1 MIELMSDDPVKLVF
15 AGGATAVWALMSAF
29 TLLGGREKQQA
40 VEACDVLVISA
51 SQTGQAEEL
60 ARRSE
65 KALGAGGQKVR
76 YLAADKVSVDDLQA
90 AKRILMVAST
100 TGVGDAP
107 DDGRSFES
115 RLMGIRPDLS
125 RQSFA
130 VLALGER
137 KYEDFCAFGHRV
149 YDWLKTCGATALKPC
164 LEVDDLAPA
173 SLKLWTNYLKE
184 WGGEAVAEDDG
195 FSPWT
200 LQARTRLNPESGAA
214 GLYQIDLVPESLD
227 GAKFLDW
234 PKVLDWQAG
243 DLAEIRTADG
253 HRRDYS
259 IASLPEEGT
268 LRLYVREVIKSEG
281 SRGAGSG
288 LLTFRTVEG
297 DTVPLRL
304 KAHKNFHSPAGSGP
318 VLLIAAG
325 SGLAGLRPHLVDLQ
339 RKGRSCWLIYGERYP
354 QADGALAQQMR
365 DWQAQGRLLRLDLAF
380 SRPEDHQGQ
389 YVQDV
394 LKQRADEV
402 RTFLRNDT
410 AVMVCGGLDM
420 GRAVEEALK
429 DIAGPDWL
437 ETALGEGRYRRDLY

>member
-1 MIELMSDDPVKLVF
+1 MIELMSDDPVKLAF
-15 AGGATAVWALMSAF
+15 AGGATAVWALMSAV
-29 TLLGGREKQQA
+29 TLWGGREKQQA
-40 VEACDVLVISA
+40 AEACDVLVISA

-60 ARRSE
+60 ARHSE
-65 KALGAGGQKVR
+65 KALSAGGQVVR
-76 YLAADKVSVDDLQA
+76 YLAADKVSADDLQT
-90 AKRILMVAST
+90 AKRILMVVST

-115 RLMGIRPDLS
+115 RLLGTKPDLS

-137 KYEDFCAFGHRV
+137 KYTDFCAFGHRV
-149 YDWLKTCGATALKPC
+149 YDWLKACGATALKPC
-164 LEVDDLAPA
+164 LEVDDLDPTA
-173 SLKLWTNYLKE
+173 LRLWANYLKE

-200 LQARTRLNPESGAA
+200 LQSRTRLNPQSSAA
-214 GLYQIDLVPESLD
+214 GLYQIDLAPES
-227 GAKFLDW
+227 
-234 PKVLDWQAG
+234 LDWQAG

-259 IASLPEEGT
+259 IASLPEEAT
-268 LRLYVREVIKSEG
+268 LRLYVREVLKTDG
-281 SRGAGSG
+281 TRGIGSG

-304 KAHKNFHSPAGSGP
+304 KAHKNFHTPAGKGP

-339 RKGRSCWLIYGERYP
+339 RKGRSCWLVYGERYP
-354 QADGALAQQMR
+354 QADGALAQEMR
-365 DWQAQGRLLRLDLAF
+365 DWQAQGRLSRLDLAF
-380 SRPEDHQGQ
+380 SRPEDHQGE

-394 LKQRADEV
+394 LRRRADEV
-402 RTFLRNDT
+402 RGFLKDGT

-420 GRAVEEALK
+420 GRAVEETLK
-429 DIAGPDWL
+429 DIVGPDWL
-437 ETALGEGRYRRDLY
+437 ETALADGRYRRDLY